1 MWAAGNIIIG
11 GLITGAIYALLA
23 VGYSLVFR
31 VSGVLNLAQGAF
43 VALGALVMYT
53 FVHSAHLGLPLA
65 IIASIVVLA
74 AAIGLIEW
82 FVIRPAVTRISHA
95 SLLMMMGGLLT
106 AFEGAAFLIWGSN
119 PISVDQFSGSR
130 PLSAGRLSIPTQAFW
145 VVGALLASIAVLA
158 WVLSR
163 TKLGRGMRATAENI
177 TAARLM
183 GVPVDRMILLSF
195 VAAAVLGVIAGA
207 VIAPL
212 TALDYTSMASYT
224 NEGLIAV
231 SLGGLGSVFAPVA
244 GGLVLG
250 VVEALVSGYV
260 SSLFS
265 TFISLLILIGI
276 IFLRPQGLLARGR
289 GVRSDVAATA
299 AGRIYAPPRLPR
311 EWLLGG
317 AVILVVLML
326 ALPRIIPSGDMHAVN
341 IIGIFGLTVIGL
353 DLLTGVAGQVSLGQ
367 AGFMAVGGYMTAILT
382 VQYHVPTLAAL
393 AAGVAGAAL
402 VAVVLGAIC
411 GRLRGMYLAITTLAF
426 GILMQGLA
434 DGLGI
439 TGGPNGIGGIPP
451 FSVAGFAFD
460 TDTRFYYLIWALVA
474 VALVLVSNLTRSNRG
489 RILRAMNGD
498 QVGARSLGLHIT
510 RAKVTVFVISACLAS
525 VAGSLYASYFS
536 FLSPDQVGSAESLQ
550 LITMLVI
557 GGMGTLFGP
566 LIGVAILTYLP
577 LVSQSLASYAT
588 LITGVLLVAF
598 LRYLPAGAWGL
609 ALEAVS
615 RTSAVRRRSRPG
627 RPAGAGPRRPGLLRL
642 SLAGATTAPDGGALV
657 TAREDGP
664 GPAVLVPAAA
674 SAAGPGGPGT
684 PGGPGGGG
692 AAPATAA
699 VPPAV
704 AAAGGNGRA
713 PALDVRGLSKSFGGV
728 AAVSDV
734 SFEVPAGSLTALIG
748 PNGAGKSTL
757 FNLVTNLYQPDHGE
771 VRLAG
776 RPIGGLGPE
785 RITSLGLFRT
795 FQTARVF
802 PQLSVFDN
810 VLVGGYRLG
819 RSGYASGALRLPG
832 TRREEQAFGA
842 RAGQL
847 LQVLGLADRAQ
858 ERAAVLPLAAQKHL
872 ELARA
877 LMARPDIVLLD
888 EPGAGMNDTETAEL
902 GTILQAIQGIGVTVL
917 VVEHNMSLVMGV
929 CDQVVVMDAGRVI
942 AAGPPQQVRADPAV
956 ISAYFGAAEGSS

>member
-1 MWAAGNIIIG
+1 MVAAGNIIIG
-11 GLITGAIYALLA
+11 GLITGCIYALLA

-53 FVHSAHLGLPLA
+53 FLNSAHLDLPLA
-65 IIASIVVLA
+65 IIASLVVLTV
-74 AAIGLIEW
+74 AIGLIEW
-82 FVIRPAVTRISHA
+82 VVIRPAVTRISHA
-95 SLLMMMGGLLT
+95 SLLMMMGGMLT
-106 AFEGAAFLIWGSN
+106 AFEGAAFLIFGSN
-119 PISVDQFSGSR
+119 PISVSQFSGSR
-130 PLSAGRLSIPTQAFW
+130 PLSAGGLSIPTQAFW
-145 VVGALLASIAVLA
+145 VVGALLASVGVLA

-163 TKLGRGMRATAENI
+163 TKLGRGMRATAENM

-195 VAAAVLGVIAGA
+195 VAAAALGVIAGA

-231 SLGGLGSVFAPVA
+231 SLGGLGSIYAPVV

-265 TFISLLILIGI
+265 TFISLMILIGI

-289 GVRSDVAATA
+289 GVRTDVAASA
-299 AGRIYAPPRLPR
+299 AGRIYSPPKLPR
-311 EWLLGG
+311 QWLLGG
-317 AVILVVLML
+317 GVILVVLMIL
-326 ALPRIIPSGDMHAVN
+326 LPRIIPAGDMHAVN
-341 IIGIFGLTVIGL
+341 IVGIFCLTIIGL
-353 DLLTGVAGQVSLGQ
+353 DLLTGIAGQVSLGQ
-367 AGFMAVGGYMTAILT
+367 AGFMAIGGYMTAILT
-382 VQYHVPTLAAL
+382 VQYHVPTLLAL
-393 AAGVAGAAL
+393 LAGAAGSAL
-402 VAVVLGAIC
+402 VAIVLGTIC

-426 GILMQGLA
+426 GILVQGLA
-434 DGLGI
+434 EGLGI
-439 TGGPNGIGGIPP
+439 TGGSNGIGGIPP
-451 FSVAGFAFD
+451 FSVAGFAFN
-460 TDTRFYYLIWALVA
+460 TDVRFYYLIWILVA
-474 VALVLVSNLTRSNRG
+474 VALVLVANLVRG
-489 RILRAMNGD
+489 NKGRVLRAMNGD
-498 QVGARSLGLHIT
+498 QVGAQSLGLRIT
-510 RAKVTVFVISACLAS
+510 RAKVMVFVISACLAS
-525 VAGSLYASYFS
+525 VAGSLYASYFT

-566 LIGVAILTYLP
+566 FIGVAILTYLP
-577 LVSQSLASYAT
+577 LVSQSLANYQT
-588 LITGVLLVAF
+588 LITGVLLVGF

-609 ALEAVS
+609 VLEGISRSGATRFLRRARPPGSASAPPGSVAVPPG
-615 RTSAVRRRSRPG
+615 SA
-627 RPAGAGPRRPGLLRL
+627 PAPDSGAVVAASGAGP
-642 SLAGATTAPDGGALV
+642 
-657 TAREDGP
+657 GP
-664 GPAVLVPAAA
+664 GVLVPAAA
-674 SAAGPGGPGT
+674 PEAASNGQ
-684 PGGPGGGG
+684 
-692 AAPATAA
+692 
-699 VPPAV
+699 VP
-704 AAAGGNGRA
+704 AAASSGRVPAAASNGRVPA
-713 PALDVRGLSKSFGGV
+713 AASSGRELALDVHGLSKSFGGV

-734 SFEVPAGSLTALIG
+734 SFQVPAGSLTALIG

-757 FNLVTNLYQPDHGE
+757 FNLVTNLYQPDQGE

-819 RSGYASGALRLPG
+819 RSGYASQALRLPG

-842 RAGQL
+842 RARQL
-847 LQVLGLADRAQ
+847 LEVMGLAGRAQ

-877 LMARPDIVLLD
+877 LMARPDIILLD

-929 CDQVVVMDAGRVI
+929 CDQVVVMDAGKVI
-942 AAGPPQQVRADPAV
+942 AAGSPQQVRTDPAV